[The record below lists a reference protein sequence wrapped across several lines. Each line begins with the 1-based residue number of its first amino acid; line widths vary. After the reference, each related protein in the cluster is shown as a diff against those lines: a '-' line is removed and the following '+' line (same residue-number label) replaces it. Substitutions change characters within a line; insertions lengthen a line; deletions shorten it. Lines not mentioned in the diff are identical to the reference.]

1 MEPKNNAGALFKND
15 NKTKETQPDYKGN
28 AIINGEQ
35 KQISAWINTSAKG
48 LKYMSLTFEEP
59 RDKNEVKTE
68 VKTETLP
75 PIINNDLPF

>member
-28 AIINGEQ
+28 AIINGQ
-35 KQISAWINTSAKG
+35 PKQISAWINTSAKG

-68 VKTETLP
+68 VKTEPLP
-75 PIINNDLPF
+75 PIVNNDLPF

>member
-28 AIINGEQ
+28 AIINGEP

-59 RDKNEVKTE
+59 YDKNEVKTE
-68 VKTETLP
+68 VKTEPLP
-75 PIINNDLPF
+75 PIVNNDLPF

>member
-28 AIINGEQ
+28 AIINGQ
-35 KQISAWINTSAKG
+35 PKQISAWINTSAKG

-68 VKTETLP
+68 VKNEPLP
-75 PIINNDLPF
+75 AIVNNDLPF

>member
-1 MEPKNNAGALFKND
+1 MESKNNSGALFKND

-48 LKYMSLTFEEP
+48 LKYMSLTFEDP

-68 VKTETLP
+68 VKTEPLLP
-75 PIINNDLPF
+75 IVNNDLPF

>member
-1 MEPKNNAGALFKND
+1 MEPKNNAGALFKNE
-15 NKTKETQPDYKGN
+15 NKTKETQPDYKGS
-28 AIINGEQ
+28 AIINREL

-68 VKTETLP
+68 VKNETLP

>member
-15 NKTKETQPDYKGN
+15 NKKKETQPDYKGN

-68 VKTETLP
+68 VKNETLP
-75 PIINNDLPF
+75 PIIINDLPF